1 MAERSGSDGG
11 TGIDPRLL
19 QANERTMLAW
29 MRTGIALMTF
39 GFVIARIG
47 VWLRALGASTHA
59 VDPHSFGTA
68 WLGGAFVVLGVAGNA
83 LAIRRYLAIRGA
95 IRRGQD
101 IRDDAFPVVF
111 AVLLT
116 VLGAVLGGYLLI
128 RLL

>member
-1 MAERSGSDGG
+1 MAGRSGFDGA

-47 VWLRALGASTHA
+47 VWLRALGASTHV
-59 VDPHSFGTA
+59 VDPQSFGTA

-83 LAIRRYLAIRGA
+83 LAIRRYLAMKGA

>member
-1 MAERSGSDGG
+1 M
-11 TGIDPRLL
+11 
-19 QANERTMLAW
+19 
-29 MRTGIALMTF
+29 
-39 GFVIARIG
+39 
-47 VWLRALGASTHA
+47 
-59 VDPHSFGTA
+59 
-68 WLGGAFVVLGVAGNA
+68 LGVAANA
-83 LAIRRYLAIRGA
+83 LAIRRYLAMRGA

>member
-1 MAERSGSDGG
+1 MAEHSGSDGG
-11 TGIDPRLL
+11 TKADPRLL

-59 VDPHSFGTA
+59 VDPQSFGTA

-83 LAIRRYLAIRGA
+83 LAIRRYLAMRGA

>member
-1 MAERSGSDGG
+1 
-11 TGIDPRLL
+11 
-19 QANERTMLAW
+19 MLAW

-59 VDPHSFGTA
+59 VEPQSLGTA

-83 LAIRRYLAIRGA
+83 VAVRRYLAMRRA

-116 VLGAVLGGYLLI
+116 VFGAVLGGYLLI
-128 RLL
+128 RLI

>member
-1 MAERSGSDGG
+1 
-11 TGIDPRLL
+11 
-19 QANERTMLAW
+19 MLAW

-47 VWLRALGASTHA
+47 VWLRALGATTHA
-59 VDPHSFGTA
+59 VDLHSFGTA

-83 LAIRRYLAIRGA
+83 LAIRRYLAMRGA

-101 IRDDAFPVVF
+101 IRDDAFPIVF
-111 AVLLT
+111 ALLLT

-128 RLL
+128 RLV